1 MSSLTPEE
9 LSILRMFKG
18 EIQYAPTRQT
28 LMKYHKYKY
37 DPFSQYT
44 QTKKKDNETKEKKDD
59 GYEVLGHGY
68 KGFMMAHLLK
78 PSHSGLTLE
87 ELERA
92 QLSRASREFYEQGPG
107 AAEQYLSQKNNP
119 FKVDTELSNN
129 EALVVVNKEGKPEM
143 AFRGTDKANL
153 QDLKTDAAI
162 LFGKETETEQFK
174 EADDLIQRVN
184 EKYGMMPEHY
194 SGFSLGGAKSL
205 HFGQKYNT
213 PTTNFNPFMGK
224 NLTKNIQNTSALQKV
239 VRTVND
245 PASIGLA
252 LSDEATHPSWRVKS
266 VLPLKKNTL
275 NPIATHHLDNL
286 TNDDN
291 LERTEEN
298 MLDYQVKS
306 MNAGARL
313 AEYEDLD
320 RAVKAVEAGKTY
332 SQWMYEDQ
340 TSVNDSYLKGDGSY
354 GLKGPRHSPTSKA
367 MRAWH
372 DAGGEFTGE
381 EAVHINQIMKGIIP
395 EDKSNV
401 KVKLGDVGEGARVKP
416 VPIEAIGDTPP
427 PPKNVAPVEP
437 MEERQPIRYDIQKR
451 QKQLSKDLAQ
461 PAYKGSPLRTDTV
474 MQMMLATGGPSPIDK
489 EGYALDIWGNRKF
502 IKPEKRAQYNEARD
516 LWREARGIT
525 RKFQE
530 ETKFQKSVFGSDKE
544 TRIPRIPE
552 PPVEVPEAPP
562 TMSED
567 ELETRN
573 NQIGDAIEKHHNNQ
587 EKEPDLGLTEQERN
601 TFVMED
607 IDDRNATL
615 DTIKEEYNYHNE
627 RAASLGRG
635 MNATGIA
642 GQFMN
647 SVHPTNLG
655 VGLLAGAA
663 TDKISKYT
671 KIDKMPMV
679 PRDAVKGGI
688 SGALTEKFASG
699 LTGRAMTGKG
709 LALNVGAG
717 AAAYVVGDVT
727 DLGVEYGLKKAGANK
742 DTQESLG
749 DIFSGS
755 ASGATYGFIVGG
767 PEGAA
772 VGSAVGAVG
781 GAAGYGLKKLGAT
794 SKTAGEFE
802 KAVDYGFTGAAIG
815 ATIGSFIPVVGT
827 GIGGGIGFVAGEI
840 GYGLSKLF

>member
-18 EIQYAPTRQT
+18 EIQYAPTRET

-78 PSHSGLTLE
+78 PSHSGLTID

-92 QLSRASREFYEQGPG
+92 QLARASREVYEQGLG

-119 FKVDTELSNN
+119 FKIDTELSNN

-162 LFGKETETEQFK
+162 LFGKEAETEQFK

-252 LSDEATHPSWRVKS
+252 LSDEATHPSWRIKS

-291 LERTEEN
+291 LERTQEN

-306 MNAGARL
+306 MNAGMRL
-313 AEYEDLD
+313 AEYQDLD

-332 SQWMYEDQ
+332 SQWLYEDQ
-340 TSVNDSYLKGDGSY
+340 TSVADSFLKQDGTY
-354 GLKGPRHSPTSKA
+354 GLKGSRHNPSSRA
-367 MRAWH
+367 LRAWH

-381 EAVHINQIMKGIIP
+381 EAVHINKLMRGIIP
-395 EDKSNV
+395 EDTSV
-401 KVKLGDVGEGARVKP
+401 VRLGQSSGAEFEPIPIDVPGG
-416 VPIEAIGDTPP
+416 PP
-427 PPKNVAPVEP
+427 PPTNIEP
-437 MEERQPIRYDIQKR
+437 MGPRPTFPKTQKT
-451 QKQLSKDLAQ
+451 QKLQSEFNAQ
-461 PAYKGSPLRTDTV
+461 KFGNNPLRVDTRV
-474 MQMMLATGGPSPIDK
+474 RMLLALGGPSPIDS
-489 EGYALDIWGNRKF
+489 EGYVKGLYGDRKF
-502 IKPEKRAQYNEARD
+502 IPPEDRAKYNSNRD
-516 LWREARGIT
+516 LWREAYGIT
-525 RKFQE
+525 KKIQQQ
-530 ETKFQKSVFGSDKE
+530 TKFQKDIDKRMKSLQE
-544 TRIPRIPE
+544 TPLE
-552 PPVEVPEAPP
+552 EAPP
-562 TMSED
+562 SMSED

-573 NQIGDAIEKHHNNQ
+573 NQISDAIEKAHNNK

-615 DTIKEEYNYHNE
+615 DTIKEEYDYHNE
-627 RAASLGRG
+627 RAADLGRG
-635 MNATGIA
+635 MDATGIA

-671 KIDKMPMV
+671 GIDKMPMV

-699 LTGRAMTGKG
+699 LTGQAMTGKG
-709 LALNVGAG
+709 LALNIGAG

-727 DLGVEYGLKKAGANK
+727 DLGIEYGLKKAGANK

-772 VGSAVGAVG
+772 IGAGVGAVG
-781 GAAGYGLKKLGAT
+781 GATGYGLKKLGAT
-794 SKTAGEFE
+794 SKTAGEVE
-802 KAVDYGFTGAAIG
+802 KAVDYGLTGAAVG
-815 ATIGSFIPVVGT
+815 GTIGSFIPVVGT
-827 GIGGGIGFVAGEI
+827 GIGAGIGFVAGEI

>member
-1 MSSLTPEE
+1 MSKLTPEE
-9 LSILRMFKG
+9 LRILRLLRS
-18 EIQYAPTRQT
+18 EIQYAPTRDT

-44 QTKKKDNETKEKKDD
+44 QAKKEDNERKEKKDD

-78 PSHSGLTLE
+78 PSHSGLTIE

-92 QLSRASREFYEQGPG
+92 QLARASREVYERGIG

-129 EALVVVNKEGKPEM
+129 EALVVINKEGKPEM

-291 LERTEEN
+291 LERTQEN

-306 MNAGARL
+306 MNAGMRL
-313 AEYEDLD
+313 AEYQDLD
-320 RAVKAVEAGKTY
+320 TAIKAVEAGKTY
-332 SQWMYEDQ
+332 AQWMYEDQ
-340 TSVNDSYLKGDGSY
+340 TSVNDTYLKGDGSY
-354 GLKGPRHSPTSKA
+354 GLKGPRHIPKSRG

-372 DAGGEFTGE
+372 DAGGEFTEE
-381 EAVHINQIMKGIIP
+381 EAVHINQLMKGIIP
-395 EDKSNV
+395 EDKSKV
-401 KVKLGDVGEGARVKP
+401 KVKLGEVGEGEAQVT
-416 VPIEAIGDTPP
+416 VPIEAVGDIPP
-427 PPKNVAPVEP
+427 PPTNVPPVEP
-437 MEERQPIRYDIQKR
+437 MAERQPIRYDIQKR
-451 QKQLSKDLAQ
+451 QRELSEQLAQ

-474 MQMMLATGGPSPIDK
+474 MRMMLATGGPSAIDK
-489 EGYALDIWGNRKF
+489 EGYVLDKWGNRKF
-502 IKPEKRAQYNEARD
+502 IKPEKRAEYNKARD
-516 LWREARGIT
+516 LWREASGIT
-525 RKFQE
+525 KKFKE
-530 ETKFQKSVFGSDKE
+530 EIKFQKSVFGSDKE

-552 PPVEVPEAPP
+552 PPVEVPEEP
-562 TMSED
+562 TMSEE

-573 NQIGDAIEKHHNNQ
+573 NQIGDAIEKNHNNQ
-587 EKEPDLGLTEQERN
+587 EKEPDLGLTEAERN
-601 TFVMED
+601 AFLMED
-607 IDDRNATL
+607 VEDRAATL
-615 DTIKEEYNYHNE
+615 DQVKEEFKYHDE
-627 RAASLGRG
+627 RAADLGRG
-635 MNATGIA
+635 MEASGV
-642 GQFMN
+642 GSQFMN
-647 SVHPTNLG
+647 AVHPTNLG

-663 TDKISKYT
+663 TDKISKYSG
-671 KIDKMPMV
+671 IDKMPMV

-709 LALNVGAG
+709 LALNIGAG

-815 ATIGSFIPVVGT
+815 GTIGSFIPVVGT
-827 GIGGGIGFVAGEI
+827 GIGAGIGFVAGEI
-840 GYGLSKLF
+840 GYGISKLF

>member
-78 PSHSGLTLE
+78 PSHSGLTIE

-92 QLSRASREFYEQGPG
+92 QLSRASREFYEQSPG
-107 AAEQYLSQKNNP
+107 AAEQYLQQKNNP

-143 AFRGTDKANL
+143 AFRGTDKANF

-162 LFGKETETEQFK
+162 LFGKEAETEQFK
-174 EADDLIQRVN
+174 EADDLIQKVN

-306 MNAGARL
+306 INSGMKL
-313 AEYEDLD
+313 AEYEDLNTAIE
-320 RAVKAVEAGKTY
+320 AVNTGKSY
-332 SQWMYEDQ
+332 AQWLNEDQ
-340 TSVNDSYLKGDGSY
+340 KSVKDSYLKGDGSY
-354 GLKGPRHSPTSKA
+354 GLRGNRHIPEGKA
-367 MRAWH
+367 MRAWV
-372 DAGGEFTGE
+372 DAGGEFNGE
-381 EAVHINQIMKGIIP
+381 EAVYINKLMKGQIP
-395 EDKSNV
+395 TQPTV
-401 KVKLGDVGEGARVKP
+401 QKLGVVGEGASVKP
-416 VPIEAIGDTPP
+416 VPIELVGGPP
-427 PPKNVAPVEP
+427 EPKTQKLESKFREP
-437 MEERQPIRYDIQKR
+437 KVG
-451 QKQLSKDLAQ
+451 
-461 PAYKGSPLRTDTV
+461 GSPVSDKTKLKMFEARGGMPPIQEDGTV
-474 MQMMLATGGPSPIDK
+474 TGLYG
-489 EGYALDIWGNRKF
+489 ERKF
-502 IKPEKRAQYNEARD
+502 IEPDKRADYNRMRELFNKGLGKTKEIQQQYKFEKNIRQRMAE
-516 LWREARGIT
+516 L
-525 RKFQE
+525 RKPPLE
-530 ETKFQKSVFGSDKE
+530 EL
-544 TRIPRIPE
+544 
-552 PPVEVPEAPP
+552 PP

-567 ELETRN
+567 ELSTRN
-573 NQIGDAIEKHHNNQ
+573 DMITDATVKAHKNNEK
-587 EKEPDLGLTEQERN
+587 GLSEIERN
-601 TFVMED
+601 AFVIED
-607 IDDRNATL
+607 IDDRKDTL
-615 DTIKEEYNYHNE
+615 DTAKEEFDYHNE
-627 RAASLGRG
+627 RAADLGRG
-635 MNATGIA
+635 MDAAGIG

-647 SVHPTNLG
+647 SVHPTNLA

-679 PRDAVKGGI
+679 PRDVVKGGI
-688 SGALTEKFASG
+688 SGAITEKFATG
-699 LTGRAMTGKG
+699 LTGRAMTAKG
-709 LALNVGAG
+709 LGLNIGAG
-717 AAAYVVGDVT
+717 AAAYLVGDVT
-727 DLGVEYGLKKAGANK
+727 DLGVEYGLEKAGANK
-742 DTQESLG
+742 DTQEALG
-749 DIFSGS
+749 DIFSGT
-755 ASGATYGFIVGG
+755 ASGATYGGIVGG

-772 VGSAVGAVG
+772 VGALVGTVG

-794 SKTAGEFE
+794 SKTAGEVE
-802 KAVDYGFTGAAIG
+802 KAVDYGLTGAAIG
-815 ATIGSFIPVVGT
+815 GTVGSFIPVVGT
-827 GIGGGIGFVAGEI
+827 GIGAGIGFVAGEI
-840 GYGLSKLF
+840 GYGISKLF

>member
-1 MSSLTPEE
+1 MSKLTPEE
-9 LSILRMFKG
+9 LRILRLFRS
-18 EIQYAPTRQT
+18 EIQYVPTRDT

-44 QTKKKDNETKEKKDD
+44 QIKKEDNERKEKKDD

-78 PSHSGLTLE
+78 PSHSGLTVE

-92 QLSRASREFYEQGPG
+92 QLARASREVYERGIG

-129 EALVVVNKEGKPEM
+129 EALVVINKEGKPEM

-162 LFGKETETEQFK
+162 LFGKEAETEQFK

-291 LERTEEN
+291 LERTQEN

-306 MNAGARL
+306 INAGMRL
-313 AEYEDLD
+313 AEYQDLNTAIE
-320 RAVKAVEAGKTY
+320 AVNAGKTY
-332 SQWMYEDQ
+332 AQWMYEDQ
-340 TSVNDSYLKGDGSY
+340 TSVNDTYLKGDGSY
-354 GLKGPRHSPTSKA
+354 GLKGPRHRPTSRA

-372 DAGGEFTGE
+372 DAGGEFTPE
-381 EAVHINQIMKGIIP
+381 EAIHINQLMKGIIP
-395 EDKSNV
+395 EDKS
-401 KVKLGDVGEGARVKP
+401 KVTSPVSDPIDPPGVAVFGPDPKP
-416 VPIEAIGDTPP
+416 KSA
-427 PPKNVAPVEP
+427 
-437 MEERQPIRYDIQKR
+437 QPTRSDIQKAQR
-451 QKQLSKDLAQ
+451 ELSEELAQ
-461 PAYKGSPLRTDTV
+461 PVSKTNPLRVDTA
-474 MQMMLATGGPSPIDK
+474 MRMMMAIGGPPAIDS
-489 EGYALDIWGNRKF
+489 EGYARDIYGERKF
-502 IKPEKRAQYNEARD
+502 IKPEKRAEYNKARD
-516 LWREARGIT
+516 LWREARSIT
-525 RKFQE
+525 KKFKE
-530 ETKFQKSVFGSDKE
+530 EIKSQKSALGQDK
-544 TRIPRIPE
+544 TQVRMPSPQ
-552 PPVEVPEAPP
+552 VPEEKP
-562 TMSED
+562 MSEE
-567 ELETRN
+567 ELEKRN
-573 NQIGDAIEKHHNNQ
+573 NEIGDAIDKIHNNQ
-587 EKEPDLGLTEQERN
+587 EKEPDLGLTEAERN

-607 IDDRNATL
+607 IDDRKATL
-615 DTIKEEYNYHNE
+615 DQIEEEYKYHDE

-635 MNATGIA
+635 MDAAGI
-642 GQFMN
+642 GTQFMN
-647 SVHPTNLG
+647 AVHPTNLG

-671 KIDKMPMV
+671 KIDTMPMV

-688 SGALTEKFASG
+688 SGALTEKFAAG

-709 LALNVGAG
+709 LALNIGAG

-772 VGSAVGAVG
+772 IGSAVGAVG

-794 SKTAGEFE
+794 SKTAAEVE
-802 KAVDYGFTGAAIG
+802 KAVDYGFTGAAVG
-815 ATIGSFIPVVGT
+815 GTIGSFIPVVGT
-827 GIGGGIGFVAGEI
+827 GIGAGIGFVAGEI
-840 GYGLSKLF
+840 GYGISKLF

>member
-78 PSHSGLTLE
+78 PSHSGLTIE

-92 QLSRASREFYEQGPG
+92 QLARASREFYEQGPG

-129 EALVVVNKEGKPEM
+129 EALVVINKEGKPEM

-162 LFGKETETEQFK
+162 LFGKEAETEQFK

-291 LERTEEN
+291 LERTQEN

-306 MNAGARL
+306 INAGMRL
-313 AEYEDLD
+313 AEYQDLNT
-320 RAVKAVEAGKTY
+320 AVKAVEAGKTY
-332 SQWMYEDQ
+332 AQWMYEDQ

-354 GLKGPRHSPTSKA
+354 GLKGPRHRPTSRA

-372 DAGGEFTGE
+372 DAGGEFTPE
-381 EAVHINQIMKGIIP
+381 EAIHINQLMKGIIP
-395 EDKSNV
+395 EDKS
-401 KVKLGDVGEGARVKP
+401 KVTSPVSDPIDPPGVSVFGPDPKP
-416 VPIEAIGDTPP
+416 KSA
-427 PPKNVAPVEP
+427 
-437 MEERQPIRYDIQKR
+437 QPTRSDIQKAQR
-451 QKQLSKDLAQ
+451 ELSEDLAQ

-474 MQMMLATGGPSPIDK
+474 MRMMLAQGGPSPIDN
-489 EGYALDIWGNRKF
+489 EGYVLDIYGNRKF
-502 IKPEKRAQYNEARD
+502 VKPEKRAEYNKARD
-516 LWREARGIT
+516 LWREARSIT
-525 RKFQE
+525 KKFKE
-530 ETKFQKSVFGSDKE
+530 EIKSQKSALGQDKTE
-544 TRIPRIPE
+544 VRMSSPQ
-552 PPVEVPEAPP
+552 VPEEKP
-562 TMSED
+562 MSEE
-567 ELETRN
+567 ELEKRN
-573 NQIGDAIEKHHNNQ
+573 NEIGDAIEKIHNNQ
-587 EKEPDLGLTEQERN
+587 EKEPDLGLTEAERN

-607 IDDRNATL
+607 IDDRKATL
-615 DTIKEEYNYHNE
+615 DQIEDEYKYHDE

-635 MNATGIA
+635 MDAAGI
-642 GQFMN
+642 GSQFMN
-647 SVHPTNLG
+647 AVHPTNLG

-671 KIDKMPMV
+671 KIDTMPMV

-688 SGALTEKFASG
+688 SGAITEKFAAG

-717 AAAYVVGDVT
+717 AAAYVVGDLT
-727 DLGVEYGLKKAGANK
+727 DVGVEYGLKKAGANK

-794 SKTAGEFE
+794 SKTAAEFE
-802 KAVDYGFTGAAIG
+802 KAVDYGFTGAAVG